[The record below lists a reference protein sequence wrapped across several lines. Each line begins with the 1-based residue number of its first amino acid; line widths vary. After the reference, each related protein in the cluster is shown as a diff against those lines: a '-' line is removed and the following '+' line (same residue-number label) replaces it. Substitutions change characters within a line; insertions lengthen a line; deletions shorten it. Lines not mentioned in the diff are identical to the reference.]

1 MVYFETLL
9 ISEATACSVR
19 ISGEAVVARSN
30 YCPGIC
36 LERLQKPWISTI
48 RTDNITA
55 LIGTK
60 HLPNVSPERYVYTV
74 LLSVC
79 SVPAEYANRDTRI

>member
-9 ISEATACSVR
+9 ISEATACNDK

-36 LERLQKPWISTI
+36 LE
-48 RTDNITA
+48 
-55 LIGTK
+55 
-60 HLPNVSPERYVYTV
+60 
-74 LLSVC
+74 
-79 SVPAEYANRDTRI
+79 